1 MKGRLADEIRGL
13 VLLLSGKSVELL
25 LKPPLPVL
33 LQLFKHLQPFGG
45 FLVNAFLLRP
55 LPSLLLIIG
64 LDDASSLNDA
74 APVKVLVAD
83 CSLVILF
90 AHSRERPALL
100 IEMIHIHAAC
110 DYVAVTGAMSV
121 VVRGVRLPP
130 QLMHVR
136 GLLFNGTP
144 LNLVKH
150 IFSLGPSVSDTSLVR
165 IFSTLCQIHVIS
177 RLNEM

>member
-13 VLLLSGKSVELL
+13 VLLLSGKPFELL

-45 FLVNAFLLRP
+45 LFVDVVLLRP
-55 LPSLLLIIG
+55 LPSLLFIIG
-64 LDDASSLNDA
+64 LDYISSVNDA
-74 APVKVLVAD
+74 ASVKMLVAD

-90 AHSRERPALL
+90 AHSREGSALL
-100 IEMIHIHAAC
+100 IEMIHIHAPC
-110 DYVAVTGAMSV
+110 DYVAVSGAMSV

-136 GLLFNGTP
+136 RLLSNGTP
-144 LNLVKH
+144 LNLVQH
-150 IFSLGPSVSDTSLVR
+150 IFSLGASVPDSSLVR
-165 IFSTLCQIHVIS
+165 LFSTF
-177 RLNEM
+177 